1 MNSDYQD
8 PIVAE
13 VRAARQKLFEEAGG
27 DLDKLVAMLQE
38 MEKHETRPIVSYPPR
53 RPAAQGADSKKA

>member
-1 MNSDYQD
+1 MNADYED

-13 VRAARQKLFEEAGG
+13 VRAARQKLWEQAGG

-38 MEKHETRPIVSYPPR
+38 MEKRETRPIVSFPPKR
-53 RPAAQGADSKKA
+53 VPVAKPD